1 MIRYG
6 LTDLVIDDEVE
17 LSKYVSIHDK
27 DGYIV
32 GEVELYYIEEE
43 QMSIKI
49 TGCELG
55 KDYHIDSGTQ
65 IARWTTIYDTKGNA
79 IGEVQLFWVDSKDEE
94 ADLYLDG
101 I

>member
-1 MIRYG
+1 
-6 LTDLVIDDEVE
+6 
-17 LSKYVSIHDK
+17 
-27 DGYIV
+27 
-32 GEVELYYIEEE
+32 
-43 QMSIKI
+43 MSIKI